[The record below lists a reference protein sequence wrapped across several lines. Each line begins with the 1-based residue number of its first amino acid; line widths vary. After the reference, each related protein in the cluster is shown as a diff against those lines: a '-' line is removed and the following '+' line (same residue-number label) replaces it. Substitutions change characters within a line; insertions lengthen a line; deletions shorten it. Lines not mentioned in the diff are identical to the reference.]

1 MPPRKPTVTLE
12 AFQALDVRAGR
23 VTRAEPFPEA
33 RKPALRLWID
43 FGGEVG
49 ELRSSAQLTRRYAPD
64 ALVGTWVLGLVNLP
78 PLRVAGFES
87 QCLVLGLVD
96 PADGGDVA
104 LARPDGPVR
113 EGWPLA

>member
-1 MPPRKPTVTLE
+1 MPPRKPTVTLQ
-12 AFQALDVRAGR
+12 AFHELDVRAGR
-23 VTRAEPFPEA
+23 VTRVEPFPEA
-33 RKPALRLWID
+33 RRPALKLWID
-43 FGGEVG
+43 FGPDVG
-49 ELRSSAQLTRRYAPD
+49 ELRSSAQLTRRAHD
-64 ALVGTWVLGLVNLP
+64 SLVGTWVLGLVNLP

-96 PADGGDVA
+96 PADAGDVA